1 MSASLRPLYRIAFA
15 APYAWLLLAM
25 ASHALQAAPVGAPA
39 GTPGAATSPAPHA
52 PGGKPATSP
61 PGAATGIVSVVNGD
75 VITNAD
81 VTSRGRLFA
90 LSTGMPIT
98 PDVLTRLRPQI
109 TRQLIEERLRLQEAQ
124 RRKIV
129 VQDKEIANA
138 IREIETR
145 NNMPPG
151 ALRQRLS
158 ADGTGMRTLIDQIR
172 AQMAWSQVLHQ
183 QIGER
188 IQIPPGEIE
197 ELQKLQDKQTGK
209 PEYRI
214 LEIFI
219 PVEDP
224 THAADAERFA
234 ETVVGQLR
242 AGAPF
247 QIVAAQFSQSQT
259 ALQGG
264 DLGWLQENQLDPEVL
279 RVAQQMPIGA
289 ISNALKVP
297 GGFSII
303 RLAAR
308 RELGNELATMV
319 SLRQVFLPFS
329 SPLNP
334 SQPTDQQRQ
343 TLEKAKA
350 LSASI
355 HSCDAMEA
363 AAAANKSP
371 RPANPGD
378 IRLENVTPPQ
388 FKETLTT
395 LPLDRA
401 TQPLVATD
409 GIAVI
414 IVCAREQKNIAH
426 QSAKEI
432 EAQMINE
439 RVELL
444 SRQMLRDL
452 RRRATIEQ
460 RSGTA

>member
-1 MSASLRPLYRIAFA
+1 MSSGIQYMPALCRPLLGLLFA
-15 APYAWLLLAM
+15 AVVTLPLMAAAPPPAGAGPAGKAAATPPGKDPSAM
-25 ASHALQAAPVGAPA
+25 A
-39 GTPGAATSPAPHA
+39 
-52 PGGKPATSP
+52 
-61 PGAATGIVSVVNGD
+61 IVAVVNGD

-81 VTSRGRLFA
+81 VSSRGRLFA
-90 LSTGMPIT
+90 LSTE
-98 PDVLTRLRPQI
+98 VLARLRPQI
-109 TRQLIEERLRLQEAQ
+109 TRQLIEERLHLQEIQ
-124 RRKIV
+124 RRHIV
-129 VQDKEIANA
+129 VQDKEIAAA
-138 IREIETR
+138 IREIESR
-145 NNMPPG
+145 NNLPPG
-151 ALRQRLS
+151 LLRQRLA

-172 AQMAWSQVLHQ
+172 AQIGWTQALRQ

-188 IQIPPGEIE
+188 VQITPAEIE
-197 ELQKLQDKQTGK
+197 ERQKLQDQQTGK
-209 PEYRI
+209 PEFRI

-224 THAADAERFA
+224 AHTTDAEKFA

-264 DLGWLQENQLDPEVL
+264 DLGWLQENRLDPEVL
-279 RVAQQMPIGA
+279 RIAQQMPVGA
-289 ISNALKVP
+289 ISNAVRVP

-303 RLAAR
+303 TLAGR
-308 RELGNELATMV
+308 RELGNEIATMV

-329 SPLNP
+329 TPLNP
-334 SQPTDQQRQ
+334 QQPTEQQRL

-350 LSASI
+350 LSGSI
-355 HSCDAMEA
+355 HSCEAMEA
-363 AAAANKSP
+363 ANLANKSP

-378 IRLENVTPPQ
+378 VRLERVAPPS
-388 FKETLTT
+388 FREVLTN

-401 TQPLVATD
+401 TQPLVAAD

-414 IVCAREQKNIAH
+414 IVCSREKKNVAH
-426 QSAKEI
+426 QTKEEI
-432 EAQMINE
+432 EAQMVNE

-460 RSGTA
+460 RSAV